1 MAEEDPWAAAQADL
15 EASVDEV
22 EVDEKAEVNQ
32 AKDMGI
38 DPIYVRSAEEARLQ
52 LKRLEVLLSNP
63 GSMDSKEFS
72 KKSVQM
78 GKFQK
83 TVTIFDELM
92 ATVEGMAEAKE
103 MMKAGGEM
111 AEMAEMEVEELKE
124 KRVELAQ
131 QLELSLLPTDERD
144 QASKAIMEIRSGA
157 GGDEAS
163 FWAED
168 LFNMYTKYCE
178 MEGMKIKI
186 EDISKNEG
194 RGLSEVSL
202 SISGDMV
209 WSKLKYE
216 GGTHRVQRVPA
227 TEKQGRV
234 HTSTATVV
242 VLPEVDTTSAE
253 DLIDW
258 KESDCEFTYVRA
270 GGKGGQAVNKLRTA
284 CQLLH
289 RPTGI
294 VVTAREERSQIA
306 NRERAIGRVK
316 TMLMNEA
323 LARREAEYSGL
334 RTDQVGTGDRSEK
347 IRSYNYK
354 ENRVSEH
361 RLNKNFPLNTF
372 LQGQLQSTVEQLRMD
387 EQRRKLKVLAE
398 EFKE

>member
-1 MAEEDPWAAAQADL
+1 
-15 EASVDEV
+15 
-22 EVDEKAEVNQ
+22 
-32 AKDMGI
+32 
-38 DPIYVRSAEEARLQ
+38 
-52 LKRLEVLLSNP
+52 
-63 GSMDSKEFS
+63 
-72 KKSVQM
+72 
-78 GKFQK
+78 
-83 TVTIFDELM
+83 
-92 ATVEGMAEAKE
+92 